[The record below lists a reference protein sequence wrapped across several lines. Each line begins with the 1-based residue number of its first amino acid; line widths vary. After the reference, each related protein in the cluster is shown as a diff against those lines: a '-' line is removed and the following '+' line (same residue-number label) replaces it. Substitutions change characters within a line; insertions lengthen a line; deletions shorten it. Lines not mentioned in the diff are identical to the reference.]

1 MPQGRQG
8 QILRATPKGAH
19 VVFFEHGTAA
29 RASTRPRTYL
39 HAARTHSCTHAAPCA
54 ATNAAAHSAE
64 THKHRHTQLP
74 QQRPDCTTAL
84 TSRWPIVGVRA
95 CVCSQGRETRRKHG
109 YQVVHTHRSHNLKR
123 QLPIPTHRITCQWSY
138 SSTPSVFWKKF
149 TILVSA
155 AARGMLGQNKDGLR
169 CPVRSVL
176 DVDSTFAL

>member
-1 MPQGRQG
+1 MGPLHVQALGHVRTCT
-8 QILRATPKGAH
+8 LR
-19 VVFFEHGTAA
+19 VLTAA
-29 RASTRPRTYL
+29 HTLRRARPPMLRRTLPKPTST
-39 HAARTHSCTHAAPCA
+39 
-54 ATNAAAHSAE
+54 
-64 THKHRHTQLP
+64 HTQLP